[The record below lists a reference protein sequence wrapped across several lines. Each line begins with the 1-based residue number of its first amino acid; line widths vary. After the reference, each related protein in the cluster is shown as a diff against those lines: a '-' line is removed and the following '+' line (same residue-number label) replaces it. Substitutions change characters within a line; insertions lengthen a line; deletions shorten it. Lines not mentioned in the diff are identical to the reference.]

1 MKNPIRCHPYLRWTT
16 LESLPSSISKLLNL
30 LTLDL
35 KYTNIITLP
44 SEIWKLLQLRHLY
57 LSERDWSKFTHQPSV
72 GSLTDLQTL
81 WGLFIDEKTP
91 VKDGLDRLF
100 NIRKLALKFR
110 LTSSQQEAMVSQL
123 EAVADWVLKLNHL
136 QSLRL
141 TSNDEENKPWDLDL
155 KPLSNHVKL
164 STVYLL
170 GRLKNPSVI
179 SEFPNSLTVLTL
191 SWSGLAEDPMQKL
204 DKLPNLR
211 VLRLLRRSY
220 IGKHMLCSSG
230 GFPQLRVLKLWVLE
244 QLEEWNM
251 EEGALGALRDLEI
264 RSCLLLRMLPEGLQ
278 RRAFLELKLTG
289 MPSQFTA

>member
-1 MKNPIRCHPYLRWTT
+1 MEVGKLTLLRYLGLRWTS
-16 LESLPSSISKLLNL
+16 LEILPSSISKLLNL

-44 SEIWKLLQLRHLY
+44 SEIWKLQQLRDLY
-57 LSERDWSKFTHQPSV
+57 LSERDWSKFTHQPSA

-91 VKDGLDRLF
+91 VKDGLDRLL
-100 NIRKLALKFR
+100 NLRKLALKFR
-110 LTSSQQEAMVSQL
+110 LTPSQQEAMVSQL
-123 EAVADWVLKLNHL
+123 EAVANWVLKLNHL

-141 TSNDEENKPWDLDL
+141 TSNDEENQPWDLDL

-164 STVYLL
+164 STVYWL

-179 SEFPNSLTVLTL
+179 FEFPNSLTVLTL

-204 DKLPNLR
+204 DKLPNRR
-211 VLRLLRRSY
+211 VLRLLN

-244 QLEEWNM
+244 QLEEWNV
-251 EEGALGALRDLEI
+251 EEGELGALRDLEI
-264 RSCLLLRMLPEGLQ
+264 RSCLLLRMLP
-278 RRAFLELKLTG
+278 
-289 MPSQFTA
+289 